1 MQVRM
6 IYLPHRLAAAKFEE
20 GDRHPLIGEIQR
32 LLANQGL
39 YPTEAHGNY
48 DANTV
53 EAVSR
58 FQENG
63 QLPVTG
69 HVDPLTFCRLQH
81 AAVIEVPPASTPRAT
96 TGLPRANI
104 LITKASRELTLFDGN
119 TPLHHYPVAIGKPST
134 PTPEGNY
141 AIATK
146 IINPGGVLGSRWMGL
161 NLPSYGIHGT
171 NAPWAIG
178 QMVSHGCIRMHNPH
192 AEELFSFINVGTP
205 VFIRN

>member
-48 DANTV
+48 DANTA

-63 QLPVTG
+63 RLPVTG
-69 HVDPLTFCRLQH
+69 HVDPLTYCRLQQ
-81 AAVIEVPPASTPRAT
+81 AAVLEVPLASAPRAN
-96 TGLPRANI
+96 TGLNRANI
-104 LITKASRELTLFDGN
+104 LISKASRELTLFDGN
-119 TPLHHYPVAIGKPST
+119 TPLRHYPVAIGKPST

-146 IINPGGVLGSRWMGL
+146 IVNPGGVLGSRWMGL
-161 NLPSYGIHGT
+161 NFGAYGIHGT

-178 QMVSHGCIRMHNPH
+178 QMISHGCIRMHNPH
-192 AEELFSFINVGTP
+192 AEELFSLINVGAP